1 MREVLVI
8 GGGPVGLTLA
18 LLLAKQGTRVTVLE
32 KDRAPE
38 TLLRAVSLDDECLRI
53 WQSCGLEREIAP
65 DWDGGPAGAVMCRYQ
80 NAHGRDFLRLRQHE
94 SDLGYPCAVAV
105 HQTNLNRTLRH
116 AAERSPQIE
125 MLGGHSVT
133 AISHS
138 DDTAVV
144 RGHTASGEPFS
155 LAAPWVVGCDGAH
168 STVRRI
174 LGIDAP
180 GRTLPRPWL
189 VADVRD
195 EHPGQTV
202 EIRCVPGAATV
213 TMPLPHG
220 IRRVER
226 LLPPDDPGDWIDDD
240 PAVRERLATAWAGAA
255 DAEILHRM
263 VFHFHSRIAE
273 RWRDGRV
280 FLAGDAAH
288 TSPPFA
294 GQGMATGLRDASNL
308 AFKLSGVCHG
318 WLDESVLSSYE
329 QERRPHQ
336 ERINALALRL
346 GTLMMP
352 SSAARAAATQGL
364 LRTIRRIGPV
374 RERIELRGPSLRPVY
389 RDGFLTPRGLAGH
402 YIPQPWVTT
411 GGQRRHRFDALLGL
425 RMTWVALGR
434 REAPGRM
441 PGDLVSTGDTVL
453 VEGRDFHD
461 PERRLQRSLGEHSI
475 VLVRPD
481 RMIHTHI
488 SARQARRG
496 QRRSL
501 SWFSF
506 PTLDSSPSRASSAS

>member
-18 LLLAKQGTRVTVLE
+18 LLLAQQGTRVTVLE

-65 DWDGGPAGAVMCRYQ
+65 DWDGGPTGAVMCRYQ
-80 NAHGRDFLRLRQHE
+80 NARGRDFLQLRQHE

-105 HQTNLNRTLRH
+105 HQSHLNRTLRR
-116 AAERSPQIE
+116 AAERSPLIE
-125 MLGGHSVT
+125 MLGGHIVT
-133 AISHS
+133 AISQS
-138 DDTAVV
+138 DETAVV
-144 RGHTASGEPFS
+144 RGHSATGEPFA
-155 LAAPWVVGCDGAH
+155 LATPWVVGCDGAH
-168 STVRRI
+168 STVRRV

-180 GRTLPRPWL
+180 GRTLAHPWL

-195 EHPGQTV
+195 EHQGESV

-220 IRRVER
+220 VRRVER
-226 LLPPDDPGDWIDDD
+226 MLPPNDPGNWIDDD
-240 PAVRERLATAWAGAA
+240 RTVRDLLVPAWDGAT

-263 VFHFHSRIAE
+263 VFRFHARIAQ

-294 GQGMATGLRDASNL
+294 GQGMATGLRDAANL

-318 WLDESVLSSYE
+318 WLDEAVLSSYE
-329 QERRPHQ
+329 RERRPHQ

-346 GTLMMP
+346 GSLMMP
-352 SSAARAAATQGL
+352 RSAAHAATMQGL

-389 RDGFLTPRGLAGH
+389 RDGFLIPRGRAGH

-411 GGQRRHRFDALLGL
+411 GGQRPRRFDALMGL
-425 RMTWVALGR
+425 RMTWVALGH
-434 REAPGRM
+434 RETPGRM
-441 PGDLVSTGDTVL
+441 PGDLLSTGDTVL
-453 VEGRDFHD
+453 VENRDFHD
-461 PERRLQRSLGEHSI
+461 PGRRLQRALGEGSL

-488 SARQARRG
+488 SARQARRV

-506 PTLDSSPSRASSAS
+506 PTLDASPSRASSA